1 MKPAPFNLLRPRSVD
16 EALGLLQSYRDEAKV
31 LAGGQSLVPLMN
43 FRLAQPHYLIDLNG
57 VEGLDKIEIDDQTLS
72 LGAMVR
78 QRDVEGS
85 PSIAERLPI
94 LREAIEQVAHP
105 AIRNR
110 GTVGGSMVHADPSAE
125 LPLIATALDANFHL
139 RSAQANRS
147 VAAKDFYQGYLLTD
161 IAPDELLVGID
172 FRLPPAACGWCCS
185 EITRRHGDF
194 AIVAVAVVLG
204 LGGDRRIAFVRVALG
219 GVGPAPLRVEAAE
232 AALLGEWPGAEPFRR
247 AADIAAQAVDP
258 PSDIHASSSYRR
270 HVARVLVRRALSVAE
285 SRVATRRDP
294 GPFDS
299 AQGRPFPPGETEH
312 LRAASSR
319 EPNGSS
325 GPGERISIAV
335 AVNGVRRTA
344 TVEPRCSLVD
354 FLRHDLGLVGTHV
367 GCEHGV
373 CGACTIM
380 LDGRTV
386 RSCLLFAAQ
395 ADGAE
400 IITIEGIGTN
410 EALHPL
416 QLAFRQHH
424 ALQCGFCT
432 PGMILAAL
440 ELLRDHADPTEEEI
454 RVGLGGNL
462 CMCTGYVNIV
472 RAVRAAA
479 QERKTV

>member
-1 MKPAPFNLLRPRSVD
+1 
-16 EALGLLQSYRDEAKV
+16 
-31 LAGGQSLVPLMN
+31 MN
-43 FRLAQPHYLIDLNG
+43 FRLAQPHNLIDLNG
-57 VEGLDKIEIDDQTLS
+57 VEGLDQIAIDDQILS
-72 LGAMVR
+72 LGAMAR
-78 QRDVEGS
+78 QRDVERS
-85 PSIAERLPI
+85 PAIAERLPI

-110 GTVGGSMVHADPSAE
+110 GTVGGSLVHADPSAE
-125 LPLIATALDANFHL
+125 LPLLAVALDASFHL
-139 RSAQANRS
+139 RSARANRS

-172 FRLPPAACGWCCS
+172 FRLPPAAAGWCCS
-185 EITRRHGDF
+185 EIARRHGDF
-194 AIVAVAVVLG
+194 AIVAVAVVLD
-204 LGGDRRIAFVRVALG
+204 LDRDGRIAFARVALG

-232 AALLGEWPGAEPFRR
+232 AALLGERPGAELFRR
-247 AADIAAQAVDP
+247 AADIVAQAVDP
-258 PSDIHASSSYRR
+258 PADIHASSSYRR
-270 HVARVLVRRALSVAE
+270 HIAGVLVRRGLSVAE
-285 SRVATRRDP
+285 SRVATRP

-299 AQGRPFPPGETEH
+299 AHGRHLPREKRER
-312 LRAASSR
+312 LRAASSA
-319 EPNGSS
+319 ESNFSPDADEK
-325 GPGERISIAV
+325 PSIAV
-335 AVNGVRRTA
+335 TVNGVRRTT
-344 TVEPRCSLVD
+344 TVEPRRSLVD

-400 IITIEGIGTN
+400 IVTIEGVGTD

-416 QLAFRQHH
+416 QVAFRQHH
-424 ALQCGFCT
+424 AVQCGFCT

-440 ELLRDHADPTEEEI
+440 EMLSDHADPTEEEI

-479 QERKTV
+479 QQRKTL